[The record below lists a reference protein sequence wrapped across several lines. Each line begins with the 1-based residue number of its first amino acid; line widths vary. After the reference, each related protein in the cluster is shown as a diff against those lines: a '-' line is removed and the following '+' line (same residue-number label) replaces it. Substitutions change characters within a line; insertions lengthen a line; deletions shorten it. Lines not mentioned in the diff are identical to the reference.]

1 MFEIKLKNNKT
12 FNCDKE
18 STIFEAAKKNNI
30 VIIGGT
36 TTRIVD
42 NKIYNTMLAGLP
54 RSEVIEH
61 DKIYLNPSEKKVGY
75 LGEGNKVLILNY
87 NGIKIAI
94 LVCYTS
100 EFANVSLKLAEIN
113 PDLII
118 VPSYTD
124 DIYGLSRIQ
133 TAAKMLSI
141 QNFAYAVI
149 VGMVSNK
156 DINNL
161 QNADGM
167 SQALFTSPQQKG
179 FALDHLVR
187 ATFNKEDMIS
197 YSFDISKL
205 HNAKNNA
212 SSFPNSN
219 QITKK
224 LKIKN

>member
-1 MFEIKLKNNKT
+1 M
-12 FNCDKE
+12 
-18 STIFEAAKKNNI
+18 
-30 VIIGGT
+30 
-36 TTRIVD
+36 
-42 NKIYNTMLAGLP
+42 
-54 RSEVIEH
+54 
-61 DKIYLNPSEKKVGY
+61 
-75 LGEGNKVLILNY
+75 ILNY

-100 EFANVSLKLAEIN
+100 EFAHVSLKLAEIN

-118 VPSYTD
+118 VPSCTD

-161 QNADGM
+161 KNADGV

-179 FALDHLVR
+179 FTLDHLVR
-187 ATFNKEDMIS
+187 AKFNKEDMIS

-205 HNAKNNA
+205 HN
-212 SSFPNSN
+212 S
-219 QITKK
+219 KK
-224 LKIKN
+224 